1 MDEWYANPVVWTLV
15 GLAIVAAAGRFWYWR
30 GQVDSDRDKF
40 KNFMTEIGRKIDRIQ
55 EKTDRIQAK
64 TDKIQAKTDRIQE
77 KTDRIQENVHE
88 LMGVTRNVSKPGSPL
103 TLTELGNKV
112 AKCLE
117 SNDIFKNMEP
127 IPSDQIHG
135 KQPYEIHDI
144 CFDYVHDK
152 LQPSS
157 EMEVAIRS
165 CAYENGV
172 KYGDVLEVMAIVL
185 RDRLLQNH
193 EE

>member
-30 GQVDSDRDKF
+30 GQVDSDRDTF
-40 KNFMTEIGRKIDRIQ
+40 KTFMNEFGKKIDEIQ
-55 EKTDRIQAK
+55 K
-64 TDKIQAKTDRIQE
+64 
-77 KTDRIQENVHE
+77 NVHE
-88 LMGVTRNVSKPGSPL
+88 LIGATRSVSKPGSPL
-103 TLTELGNKV
+103 TLTELGKKV
-112 AKCLE
+112 SNCLK
-117 SNDIFKNMEP
+117 SKDIIQNMEP

-152 LQPSS
+152 LQPSP

-172 KYGDVLEVMAIVL
+172 KYRDVLEVMAIEL

>member
-40 KNFMTEIGRKIDRIQ
+40 KNFMTEVGRKI
-55 EKTDRIQAK
+55 
-64 TDKIQAKTDRIQE
+64 DRIQE

-88 LMGVTRNVSKPGSPL
+88 LMRVTRSVSKPGSPL
-103 TLTELGNKV
+103 TLTELGKKV
-112 AKCLE
+112 SNCLK
-117 SNDIFKNMEP
+117 SKDIIQNMEP
-127 IPSDQIHG
+127 ILSDRVHE

-144 CFDYVHDK
+144 CFDYVQDE
-152 LQPSS
+152 LQPSP

-172 KYGDVLEVMAIVL
+172 KYDDVLEVMAIEL
-185 RDRLLQNH
+185 RDRLLQSH